1 MTQYVLH
8 AHRNEIDK
16 DILWGI
22 VDSPNHSS
30 YDLIT
35 YHDDGRITIESL
47 DLNGINNHFLMEV
60 LC

>member
-1 MTQYVLH
+1 MTQYVLQ
-8 AHRNEIDK
+8 AHRNRIDGK
-16 DILWGI
+16 I
-22 VDSPNHSS
+22 PANHSG